1 MDELEHTLSR
11 IADGPGPAP
20 ALPAPPVPAPP
31 VPAPACNGMGRLE
44 SALRGA
50 ADAGIFAV
58 RFAWE
63 LAFLPFELLW
73 WQQHGGQF
81 SGALIESPPP

>member
-20 ALPAPPVPAPP
+20 PAP
-31 VPAPACNGMGRLE
+31 PAPACDGMGRLE
-44 SALRGA
+44 NALRGA

-58 RFAWE
+58 RCAWE

-81 SGALIESPPP
+81 SRAPPP